1 MLAAI
6 IGVLSLGMVAV
17 IVSQLAR
24 AGSQG
29 PALVGSTLGGI
40 AGIYGSLMK

>member
-1 MLAAI
+1 MAAI
-6 IGVLSLGMVAV
+6 IGVLSLGMIAV

-29 PALVGSTLGGI
+29 PTLLSNAFSGV
-40 AGIYGSLMK
+40 ANVYGALMK